1 MKRLVRALALAAALC
16 TAGQCVADAMTGWR
30 VQAAPATGIA
40 GGYDLTVSGID
51 FRNDL
56 TRVSCTIAGRPNT
69 SSRISSATLDGHPAT
84 DIDGID
90 LGRYFQFEESG
101 LIDLEIDFP
110 AMKPARTT
118 ELKFVTP
125 SGPLTYTLRR

>member
-1 MKRLVRALALAAALC
+1 MKRLIPALTLAAALL
-16 TAGQCVADAMTGWR
+16 TAGPCVADAMTGWR
-30 VQAAPATGIA
+30 VQAAPTVGVA
-40 GGYDLTVSGID
+40 GGYGLTVKEID

-56 TRVSCTIAGRPNT
+56 TRVRCTISGRPNT
-69 SSRISSATLDGHPAT
+69 SSRISGVTLDGHPAT

-110 AMKPARTT
+110 AIKPARTT
-118 ELKFVTP
+118 ELKFITP